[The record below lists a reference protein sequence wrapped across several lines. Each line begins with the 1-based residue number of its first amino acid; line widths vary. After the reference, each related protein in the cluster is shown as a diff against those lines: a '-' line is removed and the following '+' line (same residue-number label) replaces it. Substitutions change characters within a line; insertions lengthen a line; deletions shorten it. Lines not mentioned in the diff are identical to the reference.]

1 MLLSAAALAA
11 LAALPLHAQL
21 GLSDPLLG
29 GTPTSEAFLLCL
41 TVVGLTSRPRHQD
54 LP

>member
-1 MLLSAAALAA
+1 MLSAAGLAV

-41 TVVGLTSRPRHQD
+41 VVALTSRPRHQD